1 MGRLKTKEKNFERW
15 CLTEGARG
23 FLIRRFINWMV
34 RGTAFLGQFLLDQ
47 WFRGLLTLDN
57 TRPGQ
62 VGHRRF
68 HSRSLVAM
76 LRILLSQLISVFLQ
90 RTTWIHLKNRQAMV

>member
-47 WFRGLLTLDN
+47 WFRGLLTLDS

-68 HSRSLVAM
+68 SPEAWW
-76 LRILLSQLISVFLQ
+76 QC
-90 RTTWIHLKNRQAMV
+90 

>member
-1 MGRLKTKEKNFERW
+1 MFDRRSKRLFDQAVHQ
-15 CLTEGARG
+15 LDGQ
-23 FLIRRFINWMV
+23 
-34 RGTAFLGQFLLDQ
+34 GTAFLGQFLLDQ